1 MRPAAQVAL
10 GCAVSVGLGAA
21 ALAALVFVAVV
32 SGPDT
37 TGPVVPEGRPDRPE
51 PSPTPLPEAFAPRV
65 GSASEFKREETEGA
79 WRLTYGFIDHHGRRH
94 RVTCAVQRADLD
106 SERRAFGY
114 VEEDIK
120 AEHNR
125 RLKRMVDRE
134 VAVRGLTPYF
144 KIRFYGWGGH
154 EWSWNIPGEADAHE
168 RGRAEGEIVALE
180 RWLKG
185 GFLRERDEVL
195 AGVYKPRG
203 ILLRNNQ
210 LAIDYTTVA
219 ERGVTGT
226 TDCFEA
232 LRRAGAG
239 STLRQYL
246 GLFVAFFQELKYEI
260 PPAVENG
267 KEQHGLWVP
276 SDVLVRGKGDCDS
289 KSAAF
294 AAMWSHMPTALL
306 FITLPKHVLVA
317 VEAPPWP
324 GEHFVR
330 LGNRTFL
337 FGEVAGE
344 AKIRPG
350 FAPPEGNYE
359 YVLFEPAGRR

>member
-1 MRPAAQVAL
+1 MKPAAQVAL
-10 GCAVSVGLGAA
+10 GCALSLGLGAA
-21 ALAALVFVAVV
+21 ALAALVLVATV
-32 SGPDT
+32 SGP
-37 TGPVVPEGRPDRPE
+37 GAAPEGTE
-51 PSPTPLPEAFAPRV
+51 PVPRASPTPLPEEFSPHVASARV
-65 GSASEFKREETEGA
+65 FEREETEGA
-79 WRLTYGFIDHHGRRH
+79 YRLTYGFIDHHGRRH

-106 SERRAFGY
+106 SERRAYGY
-114 VEEDIK
+114 VEDDIK

-134 VAVRGLTPYF
+134 IGARGLAPYF
-144 KIRFYGWGGH
+144 KVRFYGWGGH
-154 EWSWNIPGEADAHE
+154 EWTWEIPAEVGETE
-168 RGRAEGEIVALE
+168 RERAEGEIRALE
-180 RWLKG
+180 RWLRG

-195 AGVYKPRG
+195 AAVYKPHG
-203 ILLRNNQ
+203 ILLRHNQ
-210 LAIDYTTVA
+210 LSIDYTAVA

-226 TDCFEA
+226 SDCFEA
-232 LRRAGAG
+232 LRRAGEG

-246 GLFVAFFQELKYEI
+246 GLFVAFFQELRYEI
-260 PPAVENG
+260 PPATEDG

-294 AAMWSHMPTALL
+294 AAMWRHMPTALL
-306 FITLPKHVLVA
+306 FIVLPKHVLVA

-350 FAPPEGNYE
+350 LAAPEGNYE
-359 YVLFEPAGRR
+359 YVLFEPAR